1 MDETAEI
8 DAIAVEEQAV
18 PLVHARSHRLEYAL
32 WLTVCMVSTTLISV
46 VRWPT
51 FLGVEAL
58 PWIRVGHDYPWHV
71 WWRARD
77 QYVNAGRHTL
87 LYLTLGGALAV
98 VFIGTALVCLL
109 LLLHDNDDE
118 TAAADS

>member
-1 MDETAEI
+1 MDEAAHI
-8 DAIAVEEQAV
+8 DATAVEETAV
-18 PLVHARSHRLEYAL
+18 PLVEARSHRLEYAL
-32 WLTVCMVSTTLISV
+32 WLTVCIVSTAMVAL

-58 PWIRVGHDYPWHV
+58 PWIRVGRDYPWRV

-77 QYVNAGRHTL
+77 QYVNASRHTL

-109 LLLHDNDDE
+109 LLLHDDDE
-118 TAAADS
+118 TASADS